1 MSAATRRDPARAVF
15 LALSLALAFAGAG
28 CERAPAAASRAP
40 EAASPTAS
48 VRDDA
53 SAQVEPE
60 GENATTSAVT
70 DAAARAEP
78 EARVDSDPDSDP
90 DPDPCASATDDLLA
104 ILGPIE
110 GLVFAYDKA
119 VIRPQSYPALDRIAA
134 VLRDNP
140 AAVIH
145 VEGHRDED
153 PHWRERAVEITQR
166 RASAVREYLIAQGI
180 APERLE
186 ARGFGPTR
194 PRAPNDSK
202 ANRALNRRVELRA
215 PALEACASTPAQAPD
230 RAD

>member
-1 MSAATRRDPARAVF
+1 MSAASRDPARAVF

-28 CERAPAAASRAP
+28 CERAPAATSRAP

-90 DPDPCASATDDLLA
+90 DPCANTTDDLLA

>member
-1 MSAATRRDPARAVF
+1 MSAASRDPARAVF

-90 DPDPCASATDDLLA
+90 DPCANTTDDLLA